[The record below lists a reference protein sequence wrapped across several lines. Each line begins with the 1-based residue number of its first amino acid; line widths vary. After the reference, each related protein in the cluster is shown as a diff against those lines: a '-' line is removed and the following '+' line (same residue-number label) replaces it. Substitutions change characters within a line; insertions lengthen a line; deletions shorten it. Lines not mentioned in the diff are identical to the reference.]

1 MEYAITIANTGSQP
15 ATLQSINDPIPTN
28 TTFYPAQYTGGTDVS
43 IQVGAAAATFCMAEP
58 GGTDNNSDGCVLTV
72 GGALSVGAPAIT
84 TVAAGSTV
92 TVRFQVTIN

>member
-1 MEYAITIANTGSQP
+1 
-15 ATLQSINDPIPTN
+15 
-28 TTFYPAQYTGGTDVS
+28 
-43 IQVGAAAATFCMAEP
+43 MAEA
-58 GGTDNNSDGCVLTV
+58 GGTDNNSDGCVRTV